1 MQNSASSSQKSVL
14 KRSLTPSDNNFTTHF
29 IAKTVETLSLV
40 SQPLIRFET
49 RTVWEVVI
57 NLHTATHAGR
67 SSCQQTTARLHENL
81 NVHGPSSYVLKLI
94 KICAR
99 MPVKKK
105 KPQSFAIFSVRVNTF
120 APHAKNVSPDMQQI
134 F

>member
-1 MQNSASSSQKSVL
+1 
-14 KRSLTPSDNNFTTHF
+14 
-29 IAKTVETLSLV
+29 
-40 SQPLIRFET
+40 
-49 RTVWEVVI
+49 
-57 NLHTATHAGR
+57 
-67 SSCQQTTARLHENL
+67 
-81 NVHGPSSYVLKLI
+81 
-94 KICAR
+94 